1 MTGPGSLQRFTQPVQ
16 QWTPPLDSGQ
26 LTTVLD
32 RLRGW
37 TAFDG
42 GALLDDVAAVLDDVP
57 PAEADTAQLAER
69 LREHLARLVTIAVA
83 GEAERDTAAAQLVL
97 RARALHTDPLPHGR
111 QAAIAHLRRLG
122 WTVNELHDRLAAI
135 RCLKE
140 AA

>member
-1 MTGPGSLQRFTQPVQ
+1 MTGTARPVRR
-16 QWTPPLDSGQ
+16 WVPPLSGTD
-26 LTTVLD
+26 LVTVLD

-37 TAFDG
+37 SPFDG
-42 GALLDDVAAVLDDVP
+42 GALLDDVAAVLDDVSP
-57 PAEADTAQLAER
+57 PEEDTAQLAKR